1 MHVRRTLL
9 TMPALLCFSTTA
21 VLAQGQA
28 LPTTQPAIVTIY
40 REQVKTGRAADHE
53 RIEAGWPAAFAKA
66 KSTGYYLAMTSLTG
80 TPEAWFLQPYASNA
94 AIGDEMKMINGD
106 TALSA
111 ELARLA
117 RADAEVI
124 DNLRIIQTRARPDL
138 SHGAFPDLTKVRFWE
153 VTTFRVRPGHAADF
167 EAAAKAYGAAVD
179 RAGTGASYRI
189 YEVMAG
195 LTGGNTYY
203 VFSSVT
209 SYAEFDAM
217 EANGQKTWQSL
228 TADEQATMQKFSN
241 EALFNSETNR
251 FALNPTMS
259 YVAPETRATDPAFW
273 MPKRAARRP

>member
-1 MHVRRTLL
+1 MRASRSLMTLSS
-9 TMPALLCFSTTA
+9 LLCFGTSA
-21 VLAQGQA
+21 LLAQAQG
-28 LPTTQPAIVTIY
+28 LPTTQPTIVNIY
-40 REQVKTGRAADHE
+40 REQVKVGREADHE

-66 KSTGYYLAMTSLTG
+66 KSTGYYFALTSLTG
-80 TPEAWFLQPYASNA
+80 TPEAWFMQPYASNA
-94 AIGDEMKMINGD
+94 AIGDELKMISGD

-111 ELARLA
+111 ELARLS

-124 DNLRIIQTRARPDL
+124 DNLRVIQARARPDL
-138 SHGAFPDLTKVRFWE
+138 SHGDFPDLTKVRFYE
-153 VTTFRVRPGHAADF
+153 ITTFRVRPGHEAEF
-167 EAAAKAYGAAVD
+167 EAAAKAYGAATD
-179 RAGTGASYRI
+179 RAGTGAHYRV

-195 LTGGNTYY
+195 LPGNTYY

-217 EANGQKTWQSL
+217 EASGQKTWQSL
-228 TADEQATMQKFSN
+228 TADEQATMQKFSTD
-241 EALFNSETNR
+241 ALINAETNR